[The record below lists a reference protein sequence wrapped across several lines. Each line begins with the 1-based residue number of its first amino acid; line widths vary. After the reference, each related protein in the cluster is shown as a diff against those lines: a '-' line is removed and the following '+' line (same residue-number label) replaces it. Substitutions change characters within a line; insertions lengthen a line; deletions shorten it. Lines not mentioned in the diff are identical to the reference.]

1 MICNSGNQFDIVT
14 FTDISEQVRAEQ
26 ELRSANLELKKRQME
41 IEEDLRLAARVQR
54 SLAPRSMSWGKVSVD
69 SFYHPVHSIGGD
81 FALVNSVDQEQLGL
95 LVCDVSGHGIGSAL
109 VANPIY
115 SVTTPHLPTR
125 T

>member
-1 MICNSGNQFDIVT
+1 MALG
-14 FTDISEQVRAEQ
+14 
-26 ELRSANLELKKRQME
+26 
-41 IEEDLRLAARVQR
+41 EDLRLAARVQR

-109 VANPIY
+109 VANRIY
-115 SVTTPHLPTR
+115 SQTTAHLQSGMSFVDIFEGLNRFLREGVDSSGMCVTVAAARHDV
-125 T
+125 